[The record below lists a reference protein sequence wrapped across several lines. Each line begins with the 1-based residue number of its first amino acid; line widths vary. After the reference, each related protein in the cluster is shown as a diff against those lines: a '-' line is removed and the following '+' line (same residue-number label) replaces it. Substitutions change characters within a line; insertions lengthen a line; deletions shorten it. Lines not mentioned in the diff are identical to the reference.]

1 MGNQLALTHYLATF
15 IEGLVRAGVED
26 VVISPGSRSTPIA
39 ILMEEHPTI
48 KTWMNI
54 DERSAAFFALGI
66 AKASRKPVALLCTS
80 GTAAANY
87 FPAIVEATHSRV
99 PLIVLTADRPHE
111 LRDVGAPQAINQIE
125 LYGKYSKWFVEMAL
139 PESTTNILHY
149 AYSVATRAV
158 STSLSSPA
166 GVVHLNFPLR
176 EPLLPNLEELQW
188 NLIGIEKAVYS
199 HAKQSLPEELVPLIQ
214 EIQDK
219 KKGIIICGPHDQEA
233 FPDAVV
239 SLAEVLGYPVIADPL
254 SQVRSGT
261 HSKECIIDCY
271 DTILKS
277 TKMFQAMKP
286 EVIIRFGAMPVSKLL
301 MQFISQSDVS
311 HQFIIDQDEG
321 WRDPTFTGTHFVH
334 MNEIDFCH
342 QVSKM
347 VEAVPQARE
356 SEYLNK
362 WKVANEVVKPIL
374 RSKLT
379 DFHFEGDVVR
389 HLVNLL
395 DEDMSLFIGN
405 SMPIRDIDTFFF
417 AQDRR
422 IRLFANRG
430 ANGIDGI
437 ISTAL
442 GISTRV
448 KRVILLVGDLTFY
461 HDLNGLLA
469 SKMHSLPITVVLVNN
484 NGGGIFSFL
493 PQAKE
498 EKNFEQLFGTPVD
511 LDYEKVVSMYDGQFS
526 RVSSWGEFEEAVS
539 ISFNSKQ
546 LSVIEVPTT
555 DRSQNVLLHRQLW
568 DQAVQQ
574 LDGLQEI

>member
-1 MGNQLALTHYLATF
+1 MGNHLALTHYLATF
-15 IEGLVRAGVED
+15 IEGLVKAGIED

-39 ILMEEHPTI
+39 ILMEEHPTL

-66 AKASRKPVALLCTS
+66 AKADRKPVALLCTS

-87 FPAIVEATHSRV
+87 FPAIVEATQSRV

-149 AYSVATRAV
+149 AYSVASRAV

-188 NLIGIEKAVYS
+188 NLTGIEKAVYS
-199 HAKQSLPEELVPLIQ
+199 HAKQSLPEELIPILQ
-214 EIQDK
+214 EIQGK
-219 KKGIIICGPHDQEA
+219 KKGLIICGPHDQED

-239 SLAEVLGYPVIADPL
+239 ALAECLGYPVVADPL

-261 HSKECIIDCY
+261 HSKEMIIDCY

-277 TKMFQAMKP
+277 TKMFQTLKP

-301 MQFISQSDVS
+301 MQFIAQSDAPY
-311 HQFIIDQDEG
+311 QFIIDQDEG
-321 WRDPTFTGTHFVH
+321 WRDPTFSGTHLVH

-342 QVSKM
+342 HVSQM
-347 VEAVPQARE
+347 VEEVPQK
-356 SEYLNK
+356 SEYLKK
-362 WKVANEVVKPIL
+362 WQTANEVVKPIL
-374 RSKLT
+374 GSRIT

-389 HLVNLL
+389 HLVNQL
-395 DEDMSLFIGN
+395 DDDMSLFIGN
-405 SMPIRDIDTFFF
+405 SMPIRDVDTFFF
-417 AQDRR
+417 VQDKQV
-422 IRLFANRG
+422 RLFANRG

-442 GISTRV
+442 GVSTKV
-448 KRVILLVGDLTFY
+448 KRLILLVGDLTFY

-469 SKMHSLPITVVLVNN
+469 SKMHSLPITIVLVNN

-493 PQAKE
+493 PQSKE
-498 EKNFEQLFGTPVD
+498 EKHFEQLFGTPID

-526 RVSSWGEFEEAVS
+526 RVSSWAEFEDAVS
-539 ISFNSKQ
+539 SSFNSKH

-555 DRSQNVLLHRQLW
+555 NRSQNVILHRQLW
-568 DQAVQQ
+568 DEAVQQ
-574 LDGLQEI
+574 LEGLL